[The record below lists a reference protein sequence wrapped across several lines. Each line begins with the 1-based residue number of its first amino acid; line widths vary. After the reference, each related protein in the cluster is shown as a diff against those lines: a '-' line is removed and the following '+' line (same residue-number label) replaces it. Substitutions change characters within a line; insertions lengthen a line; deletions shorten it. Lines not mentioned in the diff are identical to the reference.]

1 MSLASRLKK
10 IYTEGDQYTVLQLL
24 NKLIKEIEDYEE
36 EQGNKLYE
44 HRLEIDDTTSAEIY
58 LTVVNDKSEAMTESD
73 VLAYFRNGGPIPIA
87 CTGFD
92 DDHSVV
98 YAAYTQGTQL
108 VLKVNTGGG
117 LSETS
122 VDIDAVYDHIKEIN

>member
-24 NKLIKEIEDYEE
+24 NKLIKEIENYEE

-44 HRLEIDDTTSAEIY
+44 HCLQVDDTTSAEIY
-58 LTVVNDKSEAMTESD
+58 LKVINNKSEAMTASD
-73 VLAYFRNGGPIPIA
+73 VLAYFNTNGNNPIA

-122 VDIDAVYDHIKEIN
+122 VDLDVVYDNIKEIN